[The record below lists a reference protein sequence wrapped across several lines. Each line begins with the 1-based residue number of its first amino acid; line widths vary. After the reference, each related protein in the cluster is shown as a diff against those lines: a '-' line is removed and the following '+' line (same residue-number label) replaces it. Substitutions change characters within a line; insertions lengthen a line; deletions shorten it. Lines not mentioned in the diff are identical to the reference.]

1 MEILIRETVQ
11 AETNTTGYS
20 VQFIAKTGKKRVDE
34 SDFFPDGSEIET
46 KIQQLRRLLRQH
58 FDANP

>member
-1 MEILIRETVQ
+1 MEISILETINL
-11 AETNTTGYS
+11 ETSKKGYQ
-20 VQFIAKTGKKRVDE
+20 VQFIARTGKKQINE

-46 KIQQLRRLLRQH
+46 KIQQLRKLLRQY

>member
-1 MEILIRETVQ
+1 MEILIRENTQ
-11 AETNTTGYS
+11 ADTGTKGYA
-20 VQFIAKTGKKRVDE
+20 VQFIGQKGKKRIDE

-46 KIQQLRRLLRQH
+46 TIQQLRKQLRKY